1 MTQEF
6 HLSVTPVR
14 ENEYLVRTEDV
25 APGVPL
31 AEEQVLWSVEDWL
44 SEARLLM
51 DDPLLGLLSNQ
62 NLSSGLSSLSLPSST
77 EALSINLAMLG
88 QRLYGAV
95 FQGTIRDSW
104 MTAQGIAQHRRERLR
119 FRLGLKGTR
128 LHRLPWEVL
137 YAGDRPLATGT
148 DVVFSRYHSSFAIVK
163 SHLSYPKPFPSESP
177 HTLKILMVLA
187 VPADQDALALKQEA
201 EQLKQELQASS
212 SGTNQLPGIELT
224 ILEQPG
230 REQLTQALEHNHY
243 QVLHYAG
250 HSNLSAAGGNLY
262 LVNRRTGLSETL
274 SGDDLA
280 GLLVNNGIR
289 MAVFNSC
296 RGGYSATAESS
307 SEAEGNLAEALVKR
321 GIPAVLA
328 MAERIPDEVALN
340 LSRLFYRNLKQ
351 GYPVDLSLS
360 RSRQGLISSYG
371 SDQLYWALPI
381 LYLHPK
387 FDGYLQSI
395 PASAVH
401 HGMSLDAPSSGLYD
415 GNEDQGIKSAEI
427 PQLRPNELSAPPR
440 SQPRSHPLDSFSS
453 GSNSSTVPSSQP
465 EVEMDEEYL
474 LDFDELE
481 FEDLEFAAEEDDVI
495 KLVNAL
501 EEAKELE
508 QAKDLDPANQFMYEV
523 SHSPTVIEPDEPW
536 LPAVPGEDLLSDGE
550 ADTRLEDYWTMP
562 DSPSPDSPSPDS
574 PSPDSPSMPP
584 SDEAGGYSN
593 RASAP
598 FSGSLGDRTATATI
612 AQPVDVKIYAELET
626 VLAEMG
632 TLTEAIAAGN
642 RAVQANPTS
651 AEAYTQLGWALY
663 QQGYLTEAIAVYQQA
678 LHLNSTLPLIYNRL
692 GLALYQQGN
701 LSEAVQ
707 AYTQA
712 VQLDPDYT
720 DASNN
725 LKALLYRPTV
735 SNSSLSRSA
744 LPAPLP
750 KAPPIAAPTS
760 PPLKNQINTQTE
772 APPATETKPRRS
784 LFWLGSG
791 IFALSALLSGW
802 AFHAQILDAI
812 PLIPLPKGISPATP
826 TSSGKP
832 DLSQTSSAALV
843 TLATDQISQG
853 NLDLAQPAI
862 ELLLDRRSRKEAEAV
877 LKTVS
882 RKDAANPAI
891 NFLKGRLAWELWLAD
906 DRAYSVQKA
915 REFWDAGLKAQ
926 PNPRYQNALGFAYY
940 AEGKFA
946 LAEQAWLQ
954 ALILSGEKPLPG
966 DRSNPSPTVNPTPN
980 PETLQ
985 SYAGL
990 ALASLKLADKQ
1001 PLEKQAAGRS
1011 VALKLRQKVIT
1022 ADPVNFTPAALG
1034 LNWMWSEKTIQDWE
1048 RLLAI
1053 K

>member
-6 HLSVTPVR
+6 HLSVTPIR

-31 AEEQVLWSVEDWL
+31 AEEQVIWSVEDWL
-44 SEARLLM
+44 TEASLLM
-51 DDPLLGLLSNQ
+51 DDPLLGLLRHQ
-62 NLSSGLSSLSLPSST
+62 TMGSGFNSASLRSPTDGIST
-77 EALSINLAMLG
+77 NLATFG
-88 QRLYGAV
+88 QRLYDAV

-148 DVVFSRYHSSFAIVK
+148 DVVFSRYHSSFSIVK
-163 SHLSYPKPFPSESP
+163 SHLSDQKNFFNESP
-177 HTLKILMVLA
+177 STLKILMVLA

-212 SGTNQLPGIELT
+212 GSHSHPSIDLT

-243 QVLHYAG
+243 HVLHYAG
-250 HSNLSAAGGNLY
+250 HSNLSAAGGNIY
-262 LVNRRTGLSETL
+262 LVNHRTGLSEAL

-296 RGGYSATAESS
+296 RGGYSATAASS

-387 FDGYLQSI
+387 FDGYLQPI
-395 PASAVH
+395 AASVVN
-401 HGMSLDAPSSGLYD
+401 HGMSLDAPSSGGLYD
-415 GNEDQGIKSAEI
+415 GSDIQM
-427 PQLRPNELSAPPR
+427 PQLPLPQSISGR
-440 SQPRSHPLDSFSS
+440 SQPAENPF
-453 GSNSSTVPSSQP
+453 SQP
-465 EVEMDEEYL
+465 QAGSSEADYL

-481 FEDLEFAAEEDDVI
+481 FEDLEFSVEEDDVI

-501 EEAKELE
+501 EKAKELE
-508 QAKDLDPANQFMYEV
+508 RTEEQDPASRWMYEM
-523 SHSPTVIEPDEPW
+523 SDSPTVLEPEEPL
-536 LPAVPGEDLLSDGE
+536 LPAIPGEDLFSDGD
-550 ADTRLEDYWTMP
+550 ADTKLEDDWTLP
-562 DSPSPDSPSPDS
+562 DSPSI
-574 PSPDSPSMPP
+574 PP
-584 SDEAGGYSN
+584 SGEPGGYSN
-593 RASAP
+593 RAFLSC
-598 FSGSLGDRTATATI
+598 SNRTATATI
-612 AQPVDVKIYAELET
+612 AQAVDVKVCSELTT

-632 TLTEAIAAGN
+632 TLTAAIAAGN
-642 RAVQANPTS
+642 RAVQLNPTS
-651 AEAYTQLGWALY
+651 AEAYINLGWALY
-663 QQGYLTEAIAVYQQA
+663 QQGYLAEAIAAYQQA
-678 LHLNSTLPLIYNRL
+678 LQLDFRSPLTYNRL

-707 AYTQA
+707 AYTHA
-712 VQLDPDYT
+712 VELDPHYT

-725 LKALLYRPTV
+725 LKALLYRP
-735 SNSSLSRSA
+735 SLSSSL
-744 LPAPLP
+744 
-750 KAPPIAAPTS
+750 
-760 PPLKNQINTQTE
+760 
-772 APPATETKPRRS
+772 PATVPASSPATVPASSPATVPASLTTTLGAPIRPPTDSADKTSATKPQRS

-791 IFALSALLSGW
+791 IFALSAVLGGW

-812 PLIPLPKGISPATP
+812 PSIPLPANLSPSP
-826 TSSGKP
+826 NPSGSKN

-843 TLATDQISQG
+843 TLATEQISQG
-853 NLDLAQPAI
+853 NIAQAQPAI
-862 ELLLDRRSRKEAEAV
+862 ELLLDRPSYNEPEAV
-877 LKTVS
+877 LNAVS
-882 RKDAANPAI
+882 GKDAANPTI
-891 NFLKGRLAWELWLAD
+891 NFLKGRLAWKRWLEG
-906 DRAYSVQKA
+906 DRTYSIKKA
-915 REFWDAGLKAQ
+915 RQFWDAGLKVQ
-926 PNPRYQNALGFAYY
+926 PNPHYQNALGFAYY
-940 AEGKFA
+940 AEGRFD

-954 ALILSGEKPLPG
+954 ALNLSGE
-966 DRSNPSPTVNPTPN
+966 NPNSVSANPAVNAAPN
-980 PETLQ
+980 REILQ

-990 ALASLKLADKQ
+990 ALTSLKLADKQ
-1001 PLEKQAAGRS
+1001 PPEKQAAARS
-1011 VALKLRQKVIT
+1011 IALKLRQRIMT
-1022 ADPVNFTPAALG
+1022 ADPVNFAPAALR
-1034 LNWMWSEKTIQDWE
+1034 LNWMWSEKTIQDWKL
-1048 RLLAI
+1048 LLAM

>member
-31 AEEQVLWSVEDWL
+31 AEEQVIWSVEDWL
-44 SEARLLM
+44 TEASLLM
-51 DDPLLGLLSNQ
+51 DDPLLGLLGHRN
-62 NLSSGLSSLSLPSST
+62 LPSGFNSASLRSST
-77 EALSINLAMLG
+77 GEIPAINLATFG
-88 QRLYGAV
+88 QRLYSAV

-119 FRLGLKGTR
+119 LRLGLKGTR

-148 DVVFSRYHSSFAIVK
+148 DVVFSRYHSSFSIIK
-163 SHLSYPKPFPSESP
+163 SHLSDPKIFTNESP
-177 HTLKILMVLA
+177 HILKILMVLA

-212 SGTNQLPGIELT
+212 SSSHLSIDLT

-243 QVLHYAG
+243 HVLHYAG
-250 HSNLSAAGGNLY
+250 HSNLSAAGGSLY
-262 LVNRRTGLSETL
+262 LVNRRTGLSEVL

-296 RGGYSATAESS
+296 RGGYTAAGSS

-321 GIPAVLA
+321 GIPAVLV

-387 FDGYLQSI
+387 FDGYLQPT
-395 PASAVH
+395 PASVVN
-401 HGMSLDAPSSGLYD
+401 HGMSLDAPSSSGLYD
-415 GNEDQGIKSAEI
+415 GSDADL
-427 PQLRPNELSAPPR
+427 PQLRAPELTIR
-440 SQPRSHPLDSFSS
+440 H
-453 GSNSSTVPSSQP
+453 
-465 EVEMDEEYL
+465 EVEISDEDDL
-474 LDFDELE
+474 LYFDDWE
-481 FEDLEFAAEEDDVI
+481 FEDIRLPVEEDDVI
-495 KLVNAL
+495 KLANAL
-501 EEAKELE
+501 EKAKEFEHVEE
-508 QAKDLDPANQFMYEV
+508 QDSASSWMDEV
-523 SHSPTVIEPDEPW
+523 SHSPTVLEPDEPL
-536 LPAVPGEDLLSDGE
+536 LPNPFGEDLLSDGD
-550 ADTRLEDYWTMP
+550 ADTKSDDYWLP
-562 DSPSPDSPSPDS
+562 NSPSL
-574 PSPDSPSMPP
+574 PP
-584 SDEAGGYSN
+584 SDESGGYSN
-593 RASAP
+593 HASAL
-598 FSGSLGDRTATATI
+598 FSDRTTTATI
-612 AQPVDVKIYAELET
+612 AQLVDVKVYSELET

-632 TLTEAIAAGN
+632 TLTSAIATAN

-651 AEAYTQLGWALY
+651 ATAHINLGWVYY
-663 QQGYLTEAIAVYQQA
+663 QQGYLAEAIAAYQQA
-678 LHLNSTLPLIYNRL
+678 LQLDFNSPLAYNRL

-701 LSEAVQ
+701 LSDAVQ
-707 AYTQA
+707 AYTHA
-712 VQLDPDYT
+712 VELDPHYT

-725 LKALLYRPTV
+725 LKALLYRPSV
-735 SNSSLSRSA
+735 SSSLPA
-744 LPAPLP
+744 ILPV
-750 KAPPIAAPTS
+750 TS
-760 PPLKNQINTQTE
+760 PAKS
-772 APPATETKPRRS
+772 ATVTPIHPTADSAATLAATKPKQRS

-791 IFALSALLSGW
+791 LFALSALLTSW
-802 AFHAQILDAI
+802 VFHAQILEAI
-812 PLIPLPKGISPATP
+812 PSIPLKMGISLSPK
-826 TSSGKP
+826 TSSNEN

-853 NLDLAQPAI
+853 NIDLAQPAI
-862 ELLLDRRSRKEAEAV
+862 ELLLDRHSRKEAEIV
-877 LKTVS
+877 LNTVS
-882 RKDAANPAI
+882 SKDAANPTF
-891 NFLKGRLAWELWLAD
+891 NFLKGRLAWELWLAG
-906 DRAYSVQKA
+906 DRTYSIRKA
-915 REFWDAGLKAQ
+915 RQFWDAGLKVQ
-926 PNPRYQNALGFAYY
+926 PNPPYQNALGFAYY
-940 AEGKFA
+940 AEGKFN

-954 ALILSGEKPLPG
+954 ALILSGEKPV
-966 DRSNPSPTVNPTPN
+966 SAKANPALNPVPN
-980 PETLQ
+980 RETLQ

-990 ALASLKLADKQ
+990 ALVSLKLADNQ
-1001 PLEKQAAGRS
+1001 PPEKQAAARS
-1011 VALKLRQKVIT
+1011 VAMKLRQKIVT
-1022 ADPVNFTPAALG
+1022 ADPVNFTPAALR
-1034 LNWMWSEKTIQDWE
+1034 LTWMWSEKTIQDWE
-1048 RLLAI
+1048 LVLAT

>member
-6 HLSVTPVR
+6 HLSVTPIR

-31 AEEQVLWSVEDWL
+31 AEEQVIWSVEDWL
-44 SEARLLM
+44 SEASILM
-51 DDPLLGLLSNQ
+51 DDPLLGLLRNR
-62 NLSSGLSSLSLPSST
+62 NISSGFNPASLRSPIDKTLD
-77 EALSINLAMLG
+77 ANLATFG
-88 QRLYGAV
+88 QRLYSAV

-148 DVVFSRYHSSFAIVK
+148 DVVFSRYHSSFSIVK
-163 SHLSYPKPFPSESP
+163 SHLSDPKNVASQP

-187 VPADQDALALKQEA
+187 VPADQDALALRQEA

-212 SGTNQLPGIELT
+212 SGNSHPSIELT

-243 QVLHYAG
+243 HVLHYAG
-250 HSNLSAAGGNLY
+250 HSNLSAAGGNIY
-262 LVNRRTGLSETL
+262 LVNHRTGLSEAL

-321 GIPAVLA
+321 GIPAVLV

-387 FDGYLQSI
+387 FDGYLQPI
-395 PASAVH
+395 PATAVN
-401 HGMSLDAPSSGLYD
+401 HGMSLDAPAGGLYD
-415 GNEDQGIKSAEI
+415 GSDAEMSQLSPLII
-427 PQLRPNELSAPPR
+427 PGR
-440 SQPRSHPLDSFSS
+440 SQPVENPFGTSTPL
-453 GSNSSTVPSSQP
+453 PSSQGHG
-465 EVEMDEEYL
+465 EISQADYL

-481 FEDLEFAAEEDDVI
+481 FEDLEFSVEEDDVI

-501 EEAKELE
+501 EKAKEVKQIE
-508 QAKDLDPANQFMYEV
+508 HQDPTSRWMDDV
-523 SHSPTVIEPDEPW
+523 SDSPTVLEPEEPL
-536 LPAVPGEDLLSDGE
+536 LPAVPGEDLLSDGD
-550 ADTRLEDYWTMP
+550 ADTRLEDYYWMP
-562 DSPSPDSPSPDS
+562 DYPST
-574 PSPDSPSMPP
+574 PP
-584 SDEAGGYSN
+584 AGESGGYSN
-593 RASAP
+593 RAFASFSA
-598 FSGSLGDRTATATI
+598 RTATATI
-612 AQPVDVKIYAELET
+612 AQPVDVKVYSELET
-626 VLAEMG
+626 VLAGMG
-632 TLTEAIAAGN
+632 TLTEAIAIASQ
-642 RAVQANPTS
+642 AVQLNPTR
-651 AEAYTQLGWALY
+651 AEAYINLGWALY
-663 QQGYLTEAIAVYQQA
+663 QQGYLAEAIAAYQQA
-678 LHLNSTLPLIYNRL
+678 LQLNPSSPLAHNRL

-707 AYTQA
+707 AYTDA
-712 VQLDPDYT
+712 VELDPHYT

-725 LKALLYRPTV
+725 LKALLYRP
-735 SNSSLSRSA
+735 SLSSSL
-744 LPAPLP
+744 PATLSVPLP
-750 KAPPIAAPTS
+750 VKSAIVAPGCPKTDTGAKESS
-760 PPLKNQINTQTE
+760 P
-772 APPATETKPRRS
+772 AKPKRS

-812 PLIPLPKGISPATP
+812 PSIPLPTGIAPRP
-826 TSSGKP
+826 NQSGNENN
-832 DLSQTSSAALV
+832 LSQTSSPALV

-853 NLDLAQPAI
+853 NIDLAQSAI
-862 ELLLDRRSRKEAEAV
+862 EVLLDRRSLKEAEAS
-877 LKTVS
+877 LNAVS
-882 RKDAANPAI
+882 RKDAANPTL
-891 NFLKGRLAWELWLAD
+891 NFLQGRLAWEQWLAGG
-906 DRAYSVQKA
+906 DRTHSIEKA
-915 REFWDAGLKAQ
+915 RRFWDAGLKVQ

-940 AEGKFA
+940 AEGNFV
-946 LAEQAWLQ
+946 LAEQAWSQ
-954 ALILSGEKPLPG
+954 ALILSGE
-966 DRSNPSPTVNPTPN
+966 NPISVSATAAVNPAPN
-980 PETLQ
+980 REILQ

-990 ALASLKLADKQ
+990 ALASLKLADQ
-1001 PLEKQAAGRS
+1001 QSPEKQAAARS
-1011 VALKLRQKVIT
+1011 VAMKLRQKIAI
-1022 ADPVNFTPAALG
+1022 ADPVNFTPAALR

-1048 RLLAI
+1048 LLLAAT
-1053 K
+1053 

>member
-6 HLSVTPVR
+6 HLSVTPIR

-31 AEEQVLWSVEDWL
+31 AEEQVIWSVEDWL
-44 SEARLLM
+44 TEASLLM
-51 DDPLLGLLSNQ
+51 DDPLLGLLRHRNI
-62 NLSSGLSSLSLPSST
+62 SGGFSPASLRSPT
-77 EALSINLAMLG
+77 DGISINLATFG
-88 QRLYGAV
+88 QRLYSAV

-148 DVVFSRYHSSFAIVK
+148 DVVFSRYHSSFSIGK
-163 SHLSYPKPFPSESP
+163 SHLSDPKNFANQSP

-187 VPADQDALALKQEA
+187 VPADQDALALRQEA
-201 EQLKQELQASS
+201 EQLKQELQAVS
-212 SGTNQLPGIELT
+212 SGNSQPSIELT

-250 HSNLSAAGGNLY
+250 HSDLSDTGGNIY
-262 LVNRRTGLSETL
+262 LVNRRSGLTEVL

-296 RGGYSATAESS
+296 RGGYSATAASS

-321 GIPAVLA
+321 GIPAVLV

-387 FDGYLQSI
+387 FDGYLQPI
-395 PASAVH
+395 LATAVN
-401 HGMSLDAPSSGLYD
+401 HGMSLDAPAGGLYD
-415 GNEDQGIKSAEI
+415 GSDAEM
-427 PQLRPNELSAPPR
+427 PQLSPLIIPGR
-440 SQPRSHPLDSFSS
+440 SQPAE
-453 GSNSSTVPSSQP
+453 NSSSQSQ
-465 EVEMDEEYL
+465 VEMTEAEYFL
-474 LDFDELE
+474 AFDELE
-481 FEDLEFAAEEDDVI
+481 FEDLEFSVEEDDVI

-501 EEAKELE
+501 EKAKEVE
-508 QAKDLDPANQFMYEV
+508 QIEYQDLTSRWMDEV
-523 SHSPTVIEPDEPW
+523 SDSPTVLEPEEPL
-536 LPAVPGEDLLSDGE
+536 LPAVPGEDLLADGD
-550 ADTRLEDYWTMP
+550 ADTRLEDYWMP
-562 DSPSPDSPSPDS
+562 DYPST
-574 PSPDSPSMPP
+574 PP
-584 SDEAGGYSN
+584 NGESGGYSN
-593 RASAP
+593 RAS
-598 FSGSLGDRTATATI
+598 FSFSDRSATATI
-612 AQPVDVKIYAELET
+612 AQPVDVKVYSELET

-642 RAVQANPTS
+642 RAVQSNPTN
-651 AEAYTQLGWALY
+651 AEAYINLGWALY
-663 QQGYLTEAIAVYQQA
+663 QQGYLAEAIAAYQQA
-678 LHLNSTLPLIYNRL
+678 LQLNPHSPLAHNRL

-707 AYTQA
+707 AYTHA
-712 VQLDPDYT
+712 VELDPHYT

-725 LKALLYRPTV
+725 LKALLYRP
-735 SNSSLSRSA
+735 SQRSSL
-744 LPAPLP
+744 
-750 KAPPIAAPTS
+750 
-760 PPLKNQINTQTE
+760 
-772 APPATETKPRRS
+772 PATLPVTLPTKSAPVAPCPKLDIAKASSPAQPKRS

-812 PLIPLPKGISPATP
+812 PSIPLPGGISPSLNP
-826 TSSGKP
+826 SSPGK
-832 DLSQTSSAALV
+832 DLSRTSSAALV
-843 TLATDQISQG
+843 TLATDQIGQG
-853 NLDLAQPAI
+853 NVDLAQSAI
-862 ELLLDRRSRKEAEAV
+862 EVLLDRRSRKEAEAA
-877 LKTVS
+877 LNAVS
-882 RKDAANPAI
+882 IKDAANPTL
-891 NFLKGRLAWELWLAD
+891 NFLKGRLAWELWLAG
-906 DRAYSVQKA
+906 DRTYSIAKA
-915 REFWDAGLKAQ
+915 RQFWADGLKVQ

-940 AEGKFA
+940 AEGNFV
-946 LAEQAWLQ
+946 LAEQAWSQ
-954 ALILSGEKPLPG
+954 ALILSGENPL
-966 DRSNPSPTVNPTPN
+966 SVSATAAVNSAPN
-980 PETLQ
+980 RETLQ

-990 ALASLKLADKQ
+990 ALASLKLADQ
-1001 PLEKQAAGRS
+1001 QSPEKQAAARS
-1011 VALKLRQKVIT
+1011 VAMKLRQKIAI
-1022 ADPVNFTPAALG
+1022 ADPVNFTPAALR
-1034 LNWMWSEKTIQDWE
+1034 LDWMWSEKTIQDWE
-1048 RLLAI
+1048 LLLAA

>member
-1 MTQEF
+1 VTQEF
-6 HLSVTPVR
+6 HLSVTPIR

-31 AEEQVLWSVEDWL
+31 AEEQVIWSVEDWL
-44 SEARLLM
+44 SEASILM
-51 DDPLLGLLSNQ
+51 DDPLLGLLRNRDI
-62 NLSSGLSSLSLPSST
+62 SSGFNPASLRSPIGKTLD
-77 EALSINLAMLG
+77 ANLATFG
-88 QRLYGAV
+88 QRLYSAV

-148 DVVFSRYHSSFAIVK
+148 DVVFSRYHSSFSIVK
-163 SHLSYPKPFPSESP
+163 SHLSDPKNVGSQP

-187 VPADQDALALKQEA
+187 VPADQDALALRQEA
-201 EQLKQELQASS
+201 EQLKQELQASF
-212 SGTNQLPGIELT
+212 SGNSHPSIELT

-250 HSNLSAAGGNLY
+250 HSNLSAAGGNIY
-262 LVNRRTGLSETL
+262 LVNHRTGLSEAL

-321 GIPAVLA
+321 GIPAVLV

-387 FDGYLQSI
+387 FDGYLQPI
-395 PASAVH
+395 PATAVN
-401 HGMSLDAPSSGLYD
+401 HGMSLDAPAGGLYD
-415 GNEDQGIKSAEI
+415 GSDAEI
-427 PQLRPNELSAPPR
+427 PQLSPLIIPGR
-440 SQPRSHPLDSFSS
+440 SQPVENPFGTSTPL
-453 GSNSSTVPSSQP
+453 PSSQGQG
-465 EVEMDEEYL
+465 EISEADYL
-474 LDFDELE
+474 LDFNELE
-481 FEDLEFAAEEDDVI
+481 FEDLEFSVEEDDVI

-501 EEAKELE
+501 EKAKEQEFVEE
-508 QAKDLDPANQFMYEV
+508 QDPASRWMDEV
-523 SHSPTVIEPDEPW
+523 SDSPTLLEPEEPL
-536 LPAVPGEDLLSDGE
+536 LPAVPGEDLLSDGD
-550 ADTRLEDYWTMP
+550 ADTRLEDYYWMP
-562 DSPSPDSPSPDS
+562 DYPST
-574 PSPDSPSMPP
+574 PP
-584 SDEAGGYSN
+584 AGESGGYSN
-593 RASAP
+593 RAFASFA
-598 FSGSLGDRTATATI
+598 DRTATATI
-612 AQPVDVKIYAELET
+612 AQPVDLKVYSELEA
-626 VLAEMG
+626 VLADMG
-632 TLTEAIAAGN
+632 TLTEAIAIASQ
-642 RAVQANPTS
+642 AVQSNPTS
-651 AEAYTQLGWALY
+651 AEAYINLGWALY
-663 QQGYLTEAIAVYQQA
+663 QQGYLAEAIAAYQQA
-678 LHLNSTLPLIYNRL
+678 LQLNPSSPLAHNRL

-707 AYTQA
+707 AYTDA
-712 VQLDPDYT
+712 VELDPYYT

-725 LKALLYRPTV
+725 LKALLYRP
-735 SNSSLSRSA
+735 SLSSSL
-744 LPAPLP
+744 
-750 KAPPIAAPTS
+750 
-760 PPLKNQINTQTE
+760 
-772 APPATETKPRRS
+772 PATLSVTLPVKSATVAPGCPKTASVAKASSSAKPKRS

-812 PLIPLPKGISPATP
+812 PSIPLPTGISPRP
-826 TSSGKP
+826 NQSGNENN
-832 DLSQTSSAALV
+832 LSQTSSAALV

-853 NLDLAQPAI
+853 NIDLAQSAI
-862 ELLLDRRSRKEAEAV
+862 EVLLDRRSPKEAEAA
-877 LKTVS
+877 LNAVS
-882 RKDAANPAI
+882 RKDAANPTL
-891 NFLKGRLAWELWLAD
+891 NFLKGRLAWELWLAG
-906 DRAYSVQKA
+906 DRTYSIEKA
-915 REFWDAGLKAQ
+915 RRFWDAGLKVQ

-940 AEGKFA
+940 AEGNFV
-946 LAEQAWLQ
+946 LAEQAWSQ
-954 ALILSGEKPLPG
+954 ALILSGE
-966 DRSNPSPTVNPTPN
+966 NPISVSATAAVNPAPN
-980 PETLQ
+980 RETLQ

-990 ALASLKLADKQ
+990 ALVSLKLADQ
-1001 PLEKQAAGRS
+1001 QSPEKQAAARS
-1011 VALKLRQKVIT
+1011 VAMKLRQKIAI
-1022 ADPVNFTPAALG
+1022 ADPVNFTPAALR

-1048 RLLAI
+1048 LLLAAT
-1053 K
+1053 

>member
-14 ENEYLVRTEDV
+14 GRENEYLVRTEDV
-25 APGVPL
+25 AHGVPL
-31 AEEQVLWSVEDWL
+31 AEEQVSWSVEDWL
-44 SEARLLM
+44 TEASLLM
-51 DDPLLGLLSNQ
+51 DDPLLGVLRHRNMP
-62 NLSSGLSSLSLPSST
+62 SGFNSASLRSPTDRTLFT
-77 EALSINLAMLG
+77 NLATFG
-88 QRLYGAV
+88 QRLYSAV

-137 YAGDRPLATGT
+137 YEGDRPLATGT
-148 DVVFSRYHSSFAIVK
+148 DVVFSRYHSSFSMIQ
-163 SHLSYPKPFPSESP
+163 SHLSDLKPFANESP

-212 SGTNQLPGIELT
+212 SGTGHPNIELT

-230 REQLTQALEHNHY
+230 REQLTQALEHKHY

-250 HSNLSAAGGNLY
+250 HSNLSAGGGNIH
-262 LVNRRTGLSETL
+262 LVNHRTGLGEPL

-387 FDGYLQSI
+387 FDGYLQAI
-395 PASAVH
+395 PASAVN
-401 HGMSLDAPSSGLYD
+401 HGMSLDAPSATGLYD
-415 GNEDQGIKSAEI
+415 GSDIDM
-427 PQLRPNELSAPPR
+427 PQFPSPQSLSGQRISGQIISGR
-440 SQPRSHPLDSFSS
+440 SPQ
-453 GSNSSTVPSSQP
+453 STENPSSP
-465 EVEMDEEYL
+465 HPVESREANDL

-481 FEDLEFAAEEDDVI
+481 FEDLDFSVEEDDVI

-501 EEAKELE
+501 EKAKELE
-508 QAKDLDPANQFMYEV
+508 RSKEPDSASQWMDDV
-523 SHSPTVIEPDEPW
+523 SDSPTVLEPEEPL
-536 LPAVPGEDLLSDGE
+536 LPAIPGEDLLSDGD
-550 ADTRLEDYWTMP
+550 ADTKLEDYWNFP
-562 DSPSPDSPSPDS
+562 NHPST
-574 PSPDSPSMPP
+574 PP
-584 SDEAGGYSN
+584 AGESGGYSN
-593 RASAP
+593 RASFG
-598 FSGSLGDRTATATI
+598 FSDRTATDRTATDRTSTDRTSTATI
-612 AQPVDVKIYAELET
+612 AQPVDVNVYAELAT

-642 RAVQANPTS
+642 RAVQSNPTS
-651 AEAYTQLGWALY
+651 AEAYINLGWALY
-663 QQGYLTEAIAVYQQA
+663 QQGYLAEAIAAYQQA
-678 LHLNSTLPLIYNRL
+678 LQLDADSPLAYNRL

-707 AYTQA
+707 AYTLA
-712 VQLDPDYT
+712 VELDPHYT

-725 LKALLYRPTV
+725 LKALLYRP
-735 SNSSLSRSA
+735 SLSSSLSGR
-744 LPAPLP
+744 LPATLP
-750 KAPPIAAPTS
+750 ATSTPVAPIAPKPDQRTKSTAQDAS
-760 PPLKNQINTQTE
+760 NQAASNQ
-772 APPATETKPRRS
+772 PASNQPASNQPASKQKRS

-791 IFALSALLSGW
+791 VFALSALLSSW

-812 PLIPLPKGISPATP
+812 PSISLPTDMSPNP
-826 TSSGKP
+826 NPSGNGN
-832 DLSQTSSAALV
+832 DLSQTSSAALL
-843 TLATDQISQG
+843 TLATDQINQG
-853 NLDLAQPAI
+853 NIDLAQPAI
-862 ELLLDRRSRKEAEAV
+862 ELLLDRRSRKEAEAA
-877 LKTVS
+877 LNAVS
-882 RKDAANPAI
+882 RKDAANPTF
-891 NFLKGRLAWELWLAD
+891 NFLKGRLAWELWLSG
-906 DRAYSVQKA
+906 DRASIQTA
-915 REFWDAGLKAQ
+915 RQFWDAGLKVR

-940 AEGKFA
+940 AEGKFV
-946 LAEQAWLQ
+946 LAEQAWSQ
-954 ALILSGEKPLPG
+954 ALILSRETPI
-966 DRSNPSPTVNPTPN
+966 SASPNLAVNPASN
-980 PETLQ
+980 RETLQ

-990 ALASLKLADKQ
+990 ALVSLKLAEQQ
-1001 PLEKQAAGRS
+1001 PPEKQTAARS
-1011 VALKLRQKVIT
+1011 TALKLRQKIVT
-1022 ADPVNFTPAALG
+1022 ADPVNFTPAALR
-1034 LNWMWSEKTIQDWE
+1034 LTWMWSEKTIQDWE
-1048 RLLAI
+1048 LLLATQ
-1053 K
+1053 

>member
-1 MTQEF
+1 VTQEF
-6 HLSVTPVR
+6 HLSVTPIR

-31 AEEQVLWSVEDWL
+31 AEEQVIWTVEDWL
-44 SEARLLM
+44 TEASQLM
-51 DDPLLGLLSNQ
+51 GDPLLSLLRHQNMPSGFNPAPVRSPTDRTLSN
-62 NLSSGLSSLSLPSST
+62 
-77 EALSINLAMLG
+77 NLATFG

-148 DVVFSRYHSSFAIVK
+148 DVVFSRYHSSFSIVK
-163 SHLSYPKPFPSESP
+163 SHLSDQKNFFNESP
-177 HTLKILMVLA
+177 STLKILMVLA

-201 EQLKQELQASS
+201 EQLKQELQGSS
-212 SGTNQLPGIELT
+212 SSNSHPSIDLT

-243 QVLHYAG
+243 HVLHYAG
-250 HSNLSAAGGNLY
+250 HSNLSAAGGSIY
-262 LVNRRTGLSETL
+262 LVNHRTGLSEPL

-296 RGGYSATAESS
+296 RGGYSATASS
-307 SEAEGNLAEALVKR
+307 SEAEGNLAEALIKR

-387 FDGYLQSI
+387 FDGYLQPI
-395 PASAVH
+395 PVTTVN
-401 HGMSLDAPSSGLYD
+401 HGMSLDTPAGGLYD
-415 GNEDQGIKSAEI
+415 ESDAEMPSLSPPEPLVPRRSLPI
-427 PQLRPNELSAPPR
+427 SPLEPSPNILSSSP
-440 SQPRSHPLDSFSS
+440 HP
-453 GSNSSTVPSSQP
+453 
-465 EVEMDEEYL
+465 VEISETDDL
-474 LDFDELE
+474 LDFNELE
-481 FEDLEFAAEEDDVI
+481 FEDLEFSVEEDDVI

-501 EEAKELE
+501 EKAKEQE
-508 QAKDLDPANQFMYEV
+508 RAAEEDLSLDWMYEV
-523 SHSPTVIEPDEPW
+523 SHSPTVIEPEEPEAL
-536 LPAVPGEDLLSDGE
+536 LPAVPSENLLSDGD
-550 ADTRLEDYWTMP
+550 ADTKLDDYWTLP
-562 DSPSPDSPSPDS
+562 DSPSP
-574 PSPDSPSMPP
+574 PP
-584 SDEAGGYSN
+584 FGKSGCYSN
-593 RASAP
+593 RASAS
-598 FSGSLGDRTATATI
+598 FSSGTATATI
-612 AQPVDVKIYAELET
+612 AQPVDVKVYSELAT

-632 TLTEAIAAGN
+632 TLTSAIAAGS
-642 RAVQANPTS
+642 RAVQLNPTS
-651 AEAYTQLGWALY
+651 AEAYINLGWALY
-663 QQGYLTEAIAVYQQA
+663 QQGFLAEAIAAYQQA
-678 LHLNSTLPLIYNRL
+678 LQLNSNSPLTYNRL

-707 AYTQA
+707 AYTHA
-712 VQLDPDYT
+712 VELDPHYT

-725 LKALLYRPTV
+725 LKALLYRPCV
-735 SNSSLSRSA
+735 SSSPSA
-744 LPAPLP
+744 ILPEVLPEILPEVLPEVLTTATPFAPICPHLDRAAKNHP
-750 KAPPIAAPTS
+750 AKAST
-760 PPLKNQINTQTE
+760 
-772 APPATETKPRRS
+772 TKPQRS

-791 IFALSALLSGW
+791 IFALSAVLSGW

-812 PLIPLPKGISPATP
+812 PSLSLPTGIFPGAN
-826 TSSGKP
+826 SSGNGN
-832 DLSQTSSAALV
+832 DLSRVSSAALV
-843 TLATDQISQG
+843 TLAIDKINQG
-853 NLDLAQPAI
+853 NIDQASPAI
-862 ELLLDRRSRKEAEAV
+862 EALLDRPSYKEPEAI
-877 LKTVS
+877 LNAVS
-882 RKDAANPAI
+882 GKDMANPTI
-891 NFLKGRLAWELWLAD
+891 NFLKGRLAWKRWLEG
-906 DRAYSVQKA
+906 DRNYSVQKA
-915 REFWDAGLKAQ
+915 RQFWDAGLKVQ

-940 AEGKFA
+940 AEGRFD

-954 ALILSGEKPLPG
+954 ALNLSGE
-966 DRSNPSPTVNPTPN
+966 NPNSASANPAVNPPPN
-980 PETLQ
+980 WETLQ

-990 ALASLKLADKQ
+990 ALASLKLAEKQ
-1001 PLEKQAAGRS
+1001 PLEKQAAARS
-1011 VALKLRQKVIT
+1011 VAMKLRQRIIT
-1022 ADPVNFTPAALG
+1022 ADPVNFASPALR
-1034 LNWMWSEKTIQDWE
+1034 LNWMWSEKTIQDWDL
-1048 RLLAI
+1048 LLAI